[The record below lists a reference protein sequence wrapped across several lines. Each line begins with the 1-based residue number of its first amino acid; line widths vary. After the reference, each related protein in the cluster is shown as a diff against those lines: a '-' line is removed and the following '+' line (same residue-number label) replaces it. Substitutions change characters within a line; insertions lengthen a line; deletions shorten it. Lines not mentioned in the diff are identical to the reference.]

1 MGRATAETVADLRH
15 HRRELRRELARVRW
29 WRHLIASRRDLS
41 VAQMAGATNPDVN
54 MEAAWEAL
62 ASGAPTSGEL
72 ADVIWPGGDSATVDL
87 VQRLEEIDRRL
98 DSYERRLSVNLE
110 GVTAGMIDAMGAAR

>member
-1 MGRATAETVADLRH
+1 MGRAAAETVADLRH
-15 HRRELRRELARVRW
+15 HRRDLRRELARVRW
-29 WRHLIASRRDLS
+29 WRRLIASRRDLS
-41 VAQMAGATNPDVN
+41 IAQMAGATNPDAN

-62 ASGAPTSGEL
+62 AAGAPTSSEL

-98 DSYERRLSVNLE
+98 DSYERRLSANLE

>member
-1 MGRATAETVADLRH
+1 MGRATVETVADLRQ

-41 VAQMAGATNPDVN
+41 VAQMADATAPDPN
-54 MEAAWEAL
+54 IEAAWDAL
-62 ASGAPTSGEL
+62 AADAPTSSEL
-72 ADVIWPGGDSATVDL
+72 ADVIWPGGDRATVDL
-87 VQRLEEIDRRL
+87 VQRLEEMDRRL
-98 DSYERRLSVNLE
+98 DSYERRLSANLE

>member
-1 MGRATAETVADLRH
+1 MERATLDTVADLRH

-41 VAQMAGATNPDVN
+41 VAQMAGATSPDAN
-54 MEAAWEAL
+54 AQADWEAL
-62 ASGAPTSGEL
+62 AADAPTVAEL
-72 ADVIWPGGDSATVDL
+72 AGVIWPEADHATADL
-87 VQRLEEIDRRL
+87 VERLDEVDQRL
-98 DSYERRLSVNLE
+98 DSYERRLSASLE

>member
-41 VAQMAGATNPDVN
+41 VAQMAGATNPDAN

-62 ASGAPTSGEL
+62 AADAPTSSEL
-72 ADVIWPGGDSATVDL
+72 ADVIWPGGDSATADL
-87 VQRLEEIDRRL
+87 VQRLDEVDKRL
-98 DSYERRLSVNLE
+98 DSYERRLSANLE

>member
-1 MGRATAETVADLRH
+1 
-15 HRRELRRELARVRW
+15 
-29 WRHLIASRRDLS
+29 
-41 VAQMAGATNPDVN
+41 MAGATNPDAN

-62 ASGAPTSGEL
+62 AAGAPTSSEL

-98 DSYERRLSVNLE
+98 DSYERRLSANLE

>member
-1 MGRATAETVADLRH
+1 MGRAAAETVADLRH

-29 WRHLIASRRDLS
+29 WRLVASRRELS
-41 VAQMAGATNPDVN
+41 IAQMAGATHPDAN

-62 ASGAPTSGEL
+62 AAGAPTSSEL
-72 ADVIWPGGDSATVDL
+72 ADVIWPGGDTATVDL
-87 VQRLEEIDRRL
+87 VERLEEIERRL
-98 DSYERRLSVNLE
+98 DSYERRLSANLE

>member
-1 MGRATAETVADLRH
+1 MGRAAAETVADLRH

-29 WRHLIASRRDLS
+29 WRRLVASRRELS
-41 VAQMAGATNPDVN
+41 IAQMAGATHPDAN

-62 ASGAPTSGEL
+62 AAGAPTSSEL
-72 ADVIWPGGDSATVDL
+72 ADVIWPGGDTATVDL
-87 VQRLEEIDRRL
+87 VERLEEIERRL
-98 DSYERRLSVNLE
+98 DSYERRLSANLE